1 MSFRCICY
9 RQRRPT
15 VNTARSSLLDEAAMA
30 DLLRS
35 GHLGG
40 AGIDVFDAEPISPG
54 HPFLE
59 LDNVVMTPHV
69 AYNTP
74 EALAEMY
81 DTAIDNLVAFY
92 AGKPQ
97 NVACLT

>member
-1 MSFRCICY
+1 
-9 RQRRPT
+9 
-15 VNTARSSLLDEAAMA
+15 
-30 DLLRS
+30 
-35 GHLGG
+35 
-40 AGIDVFDAEPISPG
+40 VFDDEPISPD

-74 EALAEMY
+74 EALADMY

-97 NVACLT
+97 NVATVP

>member
-1 MSFRCICY
+1 MKPGAKLI
-9 RQRRPT
+9 
-15 VNTARSSLLDEAAMA
+15 NTARSQIQDETALIKLLKV
-30 DLLRS
+30 

-40 AGIDVFDAEPISPG
+40 AGIDVFDKEPLSKD
-54 HPFLE
+54 HPYLA
-59 LDNVVMTPHV
+59 LDNVVLTPHV

-81 DTAIDNLVAFY
+81 DTAIDNLAAFY

-97 NVACLT
+97 NVASV